1 MSADD
6 EQLML
11 WLCMKAAAIME
22 DTLSIIRPPFECA
35 EEILNALEALKLRA
49 DAIAKLAAAAMAI
62 SEN

>member
-6 EQLML
+6 EQLVL

-22 DTLSIIRPPFECA
+22 DTLSIIRPPFDCQEDA
-35 EEILNALEALKLRA
+35 LIAVEALERRA
-49 DAIAKLAAAAMAI
+49 DAIAKLAAAAVAL